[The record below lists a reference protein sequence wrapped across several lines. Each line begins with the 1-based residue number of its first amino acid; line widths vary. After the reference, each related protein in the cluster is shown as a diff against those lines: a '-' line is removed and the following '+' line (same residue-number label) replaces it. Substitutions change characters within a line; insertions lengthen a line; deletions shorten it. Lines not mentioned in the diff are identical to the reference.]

1 MLSIVTFL
9 FVLSIL
15 VVIHE
20 FGHFVAAKRQGVRVE
35 KFSLGFGPKVFG
47 LKKGDTEYMICA
59 VPLGGYVKMAGDE
72 AVGAKGAPDEFLSKS
87 VGQRFKIVFMGPLL
101 NYFLGFLLFWLV
113 FFIGA
118 PTVINKVGAVL
129 DDYPA
134 KAAGVKQGDVILSV
148 DGKAT
153 KYWEDITD
161 IIHDK
166 KEGDLVLAVERPGKG
181 ALSIKVTP
189 KRKEI
194 TDIFG
199 KKSSISLIGIA
210 PSGEAVKV
218 KYGFI
223 RSFLRAGEQIYKLTE
238 ITCKSLIFIIAGK
251 LSVKESMTGPIGI
264 FIITTKAA
272 QLGVIYLLQIMAV
285 LSASL
290 AIFNLLPVPV
300 LDGGHILFL
309 LIEKIKGKPLSQ
321 KFQEAATQVGLA
333 LLIALML
340 FVVYGDFIRF
350 VLKK

>member
-134 KAAGVKQGDVILSV
+134 KAAGVKQGDLIVEINGNPTRYMTLNR
-148 DGKAT
+148 
-153 KYWEDITD
+153 
-161 IIHDK
+161 
-166 KEGDLVLAVERPGKG
+166 AVE
-181 ALSIKVTP
+181 LI
-189 KRKEI
+189 
-194 TDIFG
+194 
-199 KKSSISLIGIA
+199 KKSKGDTVSLVFQKDMVIW
-210 PSGEAVKV
+210 
-218 KYGFI
+218 
-223 RSFLRAGEQIYKLTE
+223 
-238 ITCKSLIFIIAGK
+238 GK
-251 LSVKESMTGPIGI
+251 
-264 FIITTKAA
+264 
-272 QLGVIYLLQIMAV
+272 Q
-285 LSASL
+285 
-290 AIFNLLPVPV
+290 
-300 LDGGHILFL
+300 GG
-309 LIEKIKGKPLSQ
+309 
-321 KFQEAATQVGLA
+321 
-333 LLIALML
+333 
-340 FVVYGDFIRF
+340 
-350 VLKK
+350 